1 MSDTELQRPGPN
13 ATKPE
18 VQAYAEARGL
28 DSSGTVAEITARIA
42 EADEQAAAAAEEE
55 EADDAA
61 AEQAGEICPLCFPGG
76 WAIPDQ
82 AGGLHDTA
90 TCLHGQWTR

>member
-1 MSDTELQRPGPN
+1 MADIDRPGPN

-42 EADEQAAAAAEEE
+42 EADEQAAI
-55 EADDAA
+55 A
-61 AEQAGEICPLCFPGG
+61 AEQEPADDPEAGQDGEICPLCFPDG
-76 WAIPDQ
+76 WAIPEQ

-90 TCLHGQWTR
+90 TCTHGQWTR